1 MRRLSGSLW
10 LKSPIIYKR
19 LSGEPACLQAI
30 EIARRQE
37 AKSLELRAMVSLSR
51 LWQQQG
57 EKGDAQ
63 QMLAEIYD

>member
-1 MRRLSGSLW
+1 
-10 LKSPIIYKR
+10 